1 MMKSPIY
8 RYVSSGV
15 FLLVLSLMCQ
25 ASFAAVQL
33 RAESVE
39 GPVFAER
46 EKAQQTKPLRLGL
59 PSGSKSGSNEYP
71 HYRWLEH
78 SLKALG
84 YHIELNYLPGKRLL
98 QQVNQGLMD
107 GDLSR
112 VPEAVVGFEHLVQ
125 VPTPFIRTCYR
136 GYGFQSLSGSV
147 QRVGSI
153 RGAVMIEDI
162 ARERWGDTFTPLN
175 SFEQGVRL
183 LVAGRIDLMLLPTL
197 VEGSIFLKRFEVSS
211 GLTLKRLTPLVA
223 EFDTYIY
230 LHEQHR
236 AIAPALAHALSASR
250 AQYLP
255 SGGCQL

>member
-1 MMKSPIY
+1 MSSIC
-8 RYVSSGV
+8 RYVLSGA
-15 FLLVLSLMCQ
+15 FLLAFSFAWQ
-25 ASFAAVQL
+25 ASFAAAQL
-33 RAESVE
+33 RVESVE
-39 GPVFAER
+39 EPVLAES
-46 EKAQQTKPLRLGL
+46 ETVLQTKPLRLGL
-59 PSGSKSGSNEYP
+59 PSGAKTGSKEHL
-71 HYRWLEH
+71 HYRWLVH
-78 SLKALG
+78 SLKVLG
-84 YHIELNYLPGKRLL
+84 YHIELDYLPGKRLL
-98 QQVNQGLMD
+98 QQVDQGLMD

-136 GYGFQSLSGSV
+136 GYGFQPLSGHV

-153 RGAVMIEDI
+153 RGAVMIEGI
-162 ARERWGDTFTPLN
+162 ARERWGETFTPLN

-197 VEGSIFLKRFEVSS
+197 VESSIFLKRFEVSS

-230 LHEQHR
+230 LHEQHK

-255 SGGCQL
+255 SVGCQR